1 MHRSILSKLGFH
13 EKAHRVNPVLV
24 LFCPTAVAGASS
36 ALSFDL
42 PPGFHSHSSRV
53 RVLGPVH
60 DEVRGV
66 RALQADGRPRRS
78 AEFAQS
84 PGQGGLGSG
93 GRSLACSAGAS
104 SSSSSAFSVVR
115 VVHATPLVRV
125 RAGEARPRACGPQPR
140 QLASWPT
147 CLRAPPGADQSAE
160 DPYRVRRAPGC
171 TEPRSRASTEATHPR
186 PW

>member
-1 MHRSILSKLGFH
+1 MYTLGKETTSRAALLPRLEFLLDHSTSLSKLGFH

-24 LFCPTAVAGASS
+24 LFYPTAVAGASW
-36 ALSFDL
+36 ALSFDP

-115 VVHATPLVRV
+115 VVQATPLVRV
-125 RAGEARPRACGPQPR
+125 
-140 QLASWPT
+140 
-147 CLRAPPGADQSAE
+147 
-160 DPYRVRRAPGC
+160 VRRNRWVH
-171 TEPRSRASTEATHPR
+171 TPRR
-186 PW
+186 